1 MTAITPMRPEMETA
15 DLLAPTAR
23 PRPRGQRAT
32 PRFQLPTDGA
42 ADGRAPGRDSVGRP
56 AGRKAPPGPD
66 GADATG
72 AGVMPVP
79 TAGAAGPDLLPGQ
92 MQAANLPAPVT
103 AAEAGVVP
111 EERASAVEGPGARA
125 TRDAPGRN
133 VRLSAEAGP
142 ADAGRAQAARADA
155 GPEGAGLEARGAGPD
170 PSARQPAPAAGPS
183 SPGTAQAGTAAARR
197 ASGGDADAVPS
208 DWQQLSAQPAARRE
222 RGASPA
228 AAGLSVR
235 LEAAASFGESAP
247 GRASSGGA
255 PSAQSGRSEGLPGPI
270 RAEGLPETPQPAD
283 VLIAQG
289 AGGAGGLD
297 VTIAAATAALR
308 DRFRASAGE
317 LQADLAA
324 IGAEVDAIRVEL
336 RGDPADGGLGP
347 DAGGG
352 SADGAGAA
360 PEGRA
365 PEAGW
370 DRFEALARLD
380 GARLDGARLDGADP
394 GAGGEA
400 GRDGGAD
407 GRDGE
412 ADGLGE
418 RGGSAPHG
426 GPGDQGS
433 REGERLRLLLTPVLA
448 AAGRA
453 AEAAEAGSGQ
463 KGLPPGLDRQERIDR
478 YA

>member
-170 PSARQPAPAAGPS
+170 PSARQPAPATGPS

-197 ASGGDADAVPS
+197 ASAGDADAVPS

-228 AAGLSVR
+228 AGLSVR
-235 LEAAASFGESAP
+235 LEAAASLGEPAQ

-255 PSAQSGRSEGLPGPI
+255 PSAQSGRTEGLPGPI
-270 RAEGLPETPQPAD
+270 RAEGLPEAPQPAD

-289 AGGAGGLD
+289 TGGAGGLD